1 LTFGLAGGASEI
13 LVMLAGPFF
22 GFPLPLRAAQILWI
36 NLLTHGLTGVALG
49 AEPTEP
55 GSMTRPPRP
64 PRESV
69 LGDGLWARVL
79 RLAFVLTAATLGV
92 AAWADSSGRPWQSM
106 VFLTLTSL
114 QLGVA
119 LGIRA
124 RQGVRSNVFLLLAVA
139 GSVGLALAGV
149 YAPPLRELLETTSL
163 SWTEALAAIAI
174 GALGWL
180 AVRLD
185 LLLKKA
191 SRQESPSPAG
201 RVTKP

>member
-1 LTFGLAGGASEI
+1 
-13 LVMLAGPFF
+13 
-22 GFPLPLRAAQILWI
+22 
-36 NLLTHGLTGVALG
+36 
-49 AEPTEP
+49 
-55 GSMTRPPRP
+55 
-64 PRESV
+64 
-69 LGDGLWARVL
+69 
-79 RLAFVLTAATLGV
+79 
-92 AAWADSSGRPWQSM
+92 M